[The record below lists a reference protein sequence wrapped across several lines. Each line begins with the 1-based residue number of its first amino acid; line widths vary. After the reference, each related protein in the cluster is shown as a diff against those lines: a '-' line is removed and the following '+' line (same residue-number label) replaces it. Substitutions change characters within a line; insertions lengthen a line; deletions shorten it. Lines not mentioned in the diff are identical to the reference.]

1 MATSEPEF
9 ERQKS
14 REELELPELKS
25 GAKPYKRTTTQ
36 CSVEV
41 ITTGPPFGEPD
52 SKQQQHLQQ
61 KVQFSNDQAEQPER
75 LDFDGPRCLG
85 RAGTVHNPDPPELVA
100 SAADELYLSE
110 RTPTTP
116 GVAGPPRD
124 RFASMSDGSKKPYI
138 NLHKVSYH
146 NS

>member
-9 ERQKS
+9 GRQKS

-25 GAKPYKRTTTQ
+25 GDKLYKSTTTQ

-52 SKQQQHLQQ
+52 SKQLQQ

-75 LDFDGPRCLG
+75 LDFDGPCLG
-85 RAGTVHNPDPPELVA
+85 RAGTVHNPNPPELVA
-100 SAADELYLSE
+100 STADEYLSE

-116 GVAGPPRD
+116 RVAGPPRD
-124 RFASMSDGSKKPYI
+124 RFVSISDGSKKPYI